1 MGSESEGEDRTHA
14 LAANKARLEEM
25 RAKREARRTKNTSN
39 KKGKENEAS
48 DTRIDEP
55 EKESG
60 RDAWLK
66 KEPTGAKPNNIPE
79 PKSFEA
85 TISTPATKQ
94 SNPRIEPIDS
104 PIHAPALSSYAPSPK
119 INDAD
124 LKDTRN
130 FINALLAEKNI
141 EAIPTV
147 SEPPLLKNAS
157 ADVVLASVS
166 HSSGTHDLPTT
177 NKPINSSSNASPN
190 HSISEHFGSDASSIH
205 SDISAPGNQHSALL
219 TKDAAHSPV
228 KNNHNNPWDNDPSLS
243 QNYASFLSPPH
254 SQEKLAE
261 PNQET
266 DMASDAYSFEFDES
280 DVAVANDTAAPFD
293 HILRSSAFP
302 PSPEIGHLPSPAAPA
317 DPENAG
323 PSHQKQENESF
334 FFGSSETSRSAMDS
348 PSKAVEILKL
358 STETPART
366 VKDADE
372 AVAENSF
379 KGIFSTGIE
388 ASAIAA
394 IAPPVSDSFDT
405 SRKLDPTL
413 QQVVDSSIVDAP
425 AAKRDPPTNSYNDPF
440 DSSSDKSNHNPAEV
454 EKIVESESSASSN
467 AQVTAKELVP
477 PALPKLDTVALVK
490 DLSRQSSPMQDSS
503 FCLSSPEQSKS
514 IVVISAFEVDQTKD
528 IQASEKQQ
536 IPAQAPPSQSKSINA
551 KVDFSGSPYQTF
563 SDFLMS
569 SAPISSRK
577 AEDAQPATD
586 KKPLSRPPS
595 NPSLIPRPS
604 TSSANLAP
612 SAEPRVPAKRFSF
625 SSAPT
630 SASASTKKAILQR
643 TNAKLK
649 STIAT
654 NTAKFSAGG
663 SASIPFN
670 PPPIKRLPSAPSSP
684 TRKTFS
690 FLDRVTPSPKKQNNA
705 SSPSHDPDT
714 PSLMADLK
722 NILNKAQHPM
732 DLFFPHVQ
740 PAQPAQPAAAATVPS
755 VHVDPTIP
763 LMGTLP
769 AVPIPSNSEEVRTL
783 QTKLAEAESEN
794 AKLREEIVFLEHLRE
809 QEAKINNLGLSSTR
823 LQSSDPKRQALATQ
837 EDIERVKKEILEQ
850 ENLIKGYQHENEK
863 LTDQVKSLKKIHK
876 DSESRSFLRIETL
889 QREIQALKQGTAHA
903 DNDAAK
909 TGGPGSLAAQAQQH
923 NSSSNFGT
931 VKLAARVD
939 ELQEKLASQTRD
951 AVNREERLTGEITKL
966 RAQLSDATHQL
977 ESFQGCSREEVDAL
991 KQGWVVEK
999 QRLEAFIVGLE
1010 VWLEREVSLKEML
1023 LEKQQYDSQ
1032 LESRAS
1038 LVEQHKPSKE
1048 NAGKGRPSIVNEGK
1062 RVKDLEKLV
1071 SELQDKVSRQSKWWK
1086 ESLSELI
1093 VANKPSM
1100 EEAVYIRHLKDH
1112 VKRLQNDLE
1121 EREASWNSRLEFME
1135 KETAAAKS
1143 RYDEKVVELQQR
1155 IHEAKASPRQQ
1166 QQQQQATPQRKKP
1179 SSSPNRKNEETHL
1192 HDLEWQLENLLMRY
1206 HEKLTEA
1213 TDADISEHLT
1223 NAESSIARAYKVREA
1238 KLRSR
1243 IVELE
1248 NMVDGQATTMETMR
1262 ADRAAAE
1269 REAALRAQMR
1279 DALVTSY
1286 ENKISSLRK
1295 EFHER
1300 VFAGEEQK
1308 LLTEIHKLRMEVES
1322 LRGENADLKN
1332 RLEISEETRKS
1343 VHENTIAILKQA
1355 QEESAKIA
1363 LAHHERA
1370 LSMLRDETKSATAAL
1385 LDAEVRRLQRAL
1397 SDAEVQVT
1405 RLQQKCA
1412 ELEHEKATWI
1422 RNAKE
1427 CENLSETLASLE
1439 AMKETVKELQILNA
1453 DLQRQLQVARSSWPP
1468 DRRRFNELEI
1478 MLHEMETGFR
1488 KREFELQELIT
1499 LTRRDAEGEVA
1510 RVKAKYIPLLEKKDR
1525 EMMYFR
1531 DEMDRLV
1538 EGLEKMGKEQ
1548 GSIRCV

>member
-14 LAANKARLEEM
+14 LAANKARLDEM
-25 RAKREARRTKNTSN
+25 RAKREARRTKNTGTR
-39 KKGKENEAS
+39 KGKENETS
-48 DTRIDEP
+48 DAQLEEP

-66 KEPTGAKPNNIPE
+66 KEPTEAKPKETPE
-79 PKSFEA
+79 PKNIEA
-85 TISTPATKQ
+85 AKSTPAAKQ
-94 SNPRIEPIDS
+94 TDALIEPIIDS
-104 PIHAPALSSYAPSPK
+104 PIHAPAHSTYAPSPK

-124 LKDTRN
+124 LKDTRD
-130 FINALLAEKNI
+130 FINALLAEKNSDVM
-141 EAIPTV
+141 PPV
-147 SEPPLLKNAS
+147 SESPLPKNSTA
-157 ADVVLASVS
+157 VVELANVS
-166 HSSGTHDLPTT
+166 HSSETHELPTT
-177 NKPINSSSNASPN
+177 NKPISSSSNASPN
-190 HSISEHFGSDASSIH
+190 QSISEHYGSDAGSIH
-205 SDISAPGNQHSALL
+205 SEISVPGNQHLVPLS
-219 TKDAAHSPV
+219 KDAALSPA
-228 KNNHNNPWDNDPSLS
+228 KNHNNPWDNDPSLS
-243 QNYASFLSPPH
+243 QNYSSFLSPPH

-280 DVAVANDTAAPFD
+280 DVVVANDTAAPFD
-293 HILRSSAFP
+293 HILRNDAFP
-302 PSPEIGHLPSPAAPA
+302 PSPEIGHLASPTAPVNTQN
-317 DPENAG
+317 DVIKNDTQSKP
-323 PSHQKQENESF
+323 ENESF
-334 FFGSSETSRSAMDS
+334 FFRSSETSRSAMDS
-348 PSKAVEILKL
+348 PSKAVEILKVP
-358 STETPART
+358 TENPSHAAI
-366 VKDADE
+366 DADE
-372 AVAENSF
+372 PIDENSF
-379 KGIFSTGIE
+379 KEFSTGLK

-394 IAPPVSDSFDT
+394 VDPSISGSFDA
-405 SRKLDPTL
+405 SLKLAPKV
-413 QQVVDSSIVDAP
+413 QQVSEAVDSNISDA
-425 AAKRDPPTNSYNDPF
+425 AAAIHDPPTHTYNDPF
-440 DSSSDKSNHNPAEV
+440 DSSSEKSHPNLDDAVKNTD
-454 EKIVESESSASSN
+454 SESHASSN
-467 AQVTAKELVP
+467 VQQTTKDLAP
-477 PALPKLDTVALVK
+477 PPLPKLDTEQINDV
-490 DLSRQSSPMQDSS
+490 SRQSSPMQDSS
-503 FCLSSPEQSKS
+503 FCLSSPEQPKS
-514 IVVISAFEVDQTKD
+514 VEASALETKN
-528 IQASEKQQ
+528 IQPSEKLEIQE
-536 IPAQAPPSQSKSINA
+536 APPASQSRSIGA
-551 KVDFSGSPYQTF
+551 KLDFNGSPYQTF

-569 SAPISSRK
+569 SAPISDRK
-577 AEDAQPATD
+577 AKDSPHQNPSND
-586 KKPLSRPPS
+586 KTMKPLSRPPS

-630 SASASTKKAILQR
+630 ASASTKKAILQR
-643 TNAKLK
+643 ANAKIK
-649 STIAT
+649 SAITT

-690 FLDRVTPSPKKQNNA
+690 FLDRATPSPKKQDNA
-705 SSPSHDPDT
+705 SPSHDPDT

-722 NILNKAQHPM
+722 NILNKVQHPM
-732 DLFFPHVQ
+732 DLLFPH
-740 PAQPAQPAAAATVPS
+740 AQPAAAAATVPS
-755 VHVDPTIP
+755 VQVDSTSP
-763 LMGTLP
+763 LIGASSAM
-769 AVPIPSNSEEVRTL
+769 PISSNYEEVRTL
-783 QTKLAEAESEN
+783 QAKLAEAESEN
-794 AKLREEIVFLEHLRE
+794 AKLLEEIVFLEHLRE

-823 LQSSDPKRQALATQ
+823 LQSSDPKSLALATQ

-863 LTDQVKSLKKIHK
+863 LTDQVKTLKKIHK

-889 QREIQALKQGTAHA
+889 QREIQALKQGTAYT
-903 DNDAAK
+903 DNEAINA
-909 TGGPGSLAAQAQQH
+909 GEPGVSTTHTQQH
-923 NSSSNFGT
+923 NASSTFGA

-991 KQGWVVEK
+991 KQGWMAEK

-1038 LVEQHKPSKE
+1038 LVEHVLQPKAARDNS
-1048 NAGKGRPSIVNEGK
+1048 GKGRTSIVNEGK

-1071 SELQDKVSRQSKWWK
+1071 SELQEKVSRQSKWWK

-1135 KETAAAKS
+1135 NETAAAKS
-1143 RYDEKVVELQQR
+1143 RYDEKVAELQQR
-1155 IHEAKASPRQQ
+1155 ILEVKASPRHEQQ
-1166 QQQQQATPQRKKP
+1166 QEPQRKKP
-1179 SSSPNRKNEETHL
+1179 TSSSPNRNDEIHL

-1223 NAESSIARAYKVREA
+1223 KAESSIARAYKVREA

-1322 LRGENADLKN
+1322 LRGENSDLKN

-1412 ELEHEKATWI
+1412 ELEHEKTTWI
-1422 RNAKE
+1422 RNVKE
-1427 CENLSETLASLE
+1427 YEDLSETLVSLE
-1439 AMKETVKELQILNA
+1439 TMKETVKELQILNA

-1478 MLHEMETGFR
+1478 MLQEMETGFR
-1488 KREFELQELIT
+1488 KRELELQELIH

-1548 GSIRCV
+1548 GIRCV